1 MLTIYIIIAVET
13 MALAVLGVWT
23 YLFVTRTHKRLNER
37 LQHVERKVTHLSTIS
52 RYFPDFIEKGEKV
65 TRNISE
71 ELSMKQDVL
80 TKLISEAEKASEK
93 LGIVEEKIKENKLSK
108 DTINKVLILV
118 NQGFTPA
125 EIAPK
130 LNIPLGE
137 IELVIKLRK
146 YISSPIKEKL

>member
-1 MLTIYIIIAVET
+1 MLIIYIILAVET
-13 MALAVLGVWT
+13 MALVAAGL
-23 YLFVTRTHKRLNER
+23 LIRRFITRTNER
-37 LQHVERKVTHLSTIS
+37 LGHVERSVTHLSTIS

-80 TKLISEAEKASEK
+80 TKLISEAEKASER
-93 LGIVEEKIKENKLSK
+93 LGIVEEKIKENKLDK
-108 DTINKVLILV
+108 ETINKVLILV
-118 NQGFTPA
+118 NQGFTPT

-146 YISSPIKEKL
+146 YISSPLKEKL

>member
-1 MLTIYIIIAVET
+1 MTTYIHIIIE
-13 MALAVLGVWT
+13 LVLLIILGIAI
-23 YLFVTRTHKRLNER
+23 RRLMQSTEDR
-37 LQHVERKVTHLSTIS
+37 LEIIEKNVRNLSTIS
-52 RYFPDFIEKGEKV
+52 KYFPDFIQKGEKV
-65 TRNISE
+65 SKNISE
-71 ELSMKQDVL
+71 ELTLKQNIL
-80 TKLISEAEKASEK
+80 KKLISEAEKASEK
-93 LGIVEEKIKENKLSK
+93 LGYVEEKIKENKLDK

-146 YISSPIKEKL
+146 YLNSPIKEKL

>member
-1 MLTIYIIIAVET
+1 MLIIYIILAVET
-13 MALAVLGVWT
+13 IALTAIGFLTHRFIV
-23 YLFVTRTHKRLNER
+23 RTNER
-37 LQHVERKVTHLSTIS
+37 LGQVERSVTHLSTIS

-80 TKLISEAEKASEK
+80 TKLITEAEKASER
-93 LGIVEEKIKENKLSK
+93 LGIVEEKIKENKLDK
-108 DTINKVLILV
+108 ETINKVLILV
-118 NQGFTPA
+118 NQGFSPA

>member
-1 MLTIYIIIAVET
+1 MSELLIIIII
-13 MALAVLGVWT
+13 LAVFILGTVT
-23 YLFVTRTHKRLNER
+23 TLILFI
-37 LQHVERKVTHLSTIS
+37 RKTNRRIESIENSIKNLSEIS
-52 RYFPDFIEKGEKV
+52 TYFPDFIQKGERV

-71 ELSMKQDVL
+71 ELTYKQNVL

-93 LGIVEEKIKENKLSK
+93 LGIAEEKIKDNKLDK
-108 DTINKVLILV
+108 DTVNKVLILV
-118 NQGFTPA
+118 NQGFSPQ

-146 YISSPIKEKL
+146 YINSPVKEKL

>member
-1 MLTIYIIIAVET
+1 MLLIYIVAIVEALVIIALITVAYRYLRSTNQRIESVEKN
-13 MALAVLGVWT
+13 V
-23 YLFVTRTHKRLNER
+23 K
-37 LQHVERKVTHLSTIS
+37 HLSTIS
-52 RYFPDFIEKGEKV
+52 KYFPDFIQKGERV

-71 ELSMKQDVL
+71 ELTLKQNVL
-80 TKLISEAEKASEK
+80 QKLISEAEKASER
-93 LGIVEEKIKENKLSK
+93 LGIVEQKIKENKLDK
-108 DTINKVLILV
+108 EMINKVLILV

-146 YISSPIKEKL
+146 YISSPIREKL